1 MKLKNPTY
9 PLIKMPIDIQIP
21 LFLIKEELKC
31 RKLFYMLQELG
42 MTDCDFEPHLDSLI
56 LQIIGLDEDNDNIS
70 DKYFDIM
77 ERRSKKI
84 EADRDLIMKQAI
96 KAYHEIIA
104 IKKELTPKNK

>member
-1 MKLKNPTY
+1 MKLKKSMKLKNSPY
-9 PLIKMPIDIQIP
+9 PLIRIPNDIQIP
-21 LFLIKEELKC
+21 LYLIKEELKC
-31 RKLFYMLQELG
+31 RKLFHILEEAG

-56 LQIIGLDEDNDNIS
+56 FRIIGLDDDNVS

-84 EADRDLIMKQAI
+84 EGDNDHIMKQAI

-104 IKKELTPKNK
+104 IKKVSH